1 MCVFL
6 CFMKH
11 VPICK
16 GTNLS
21 KDFNNVYDMI
31 IAWNFDGVRPLF
43 TTDIQAMP
51 VVHNVLQMKKI
62 LYIYIIMVVITN
74 IQILCI

>member
-1 MCVFL
+1 
-6 CFMKH
+6 MKH

-21 KDFNNVYDMI
+21 KDFNKVYDMI
-31 IAWNFDGVRPLF
+31 IAWNFDDVRPLF

-51 VVHNVLQMKKI
+51 VVHICIADEKI
-62 LYIYIIMVVITN
+62 LYIYTIMVVITN